1 VTPPATARTAGKTRP
16 PLSTTAYAAGAIDKL
31 SERKTPKGLRIAF
44 ADRPVGKKADTVII
58 IIPLDT
64 TVPKEV
70 ASSDPTRA
78 PAPEESLFRP
88 RPDSSGKSDSAGS
101 AGPDSAAI
109 ASTEKIV
116 RDDPN
121 TIHVYVSAA
130 KKAPRTRPDSS
141 HTPPSQGTADQKV
154 ARNKPDTA
162 PNPPAASSSRELYRK
177 PDSSSPKST
186 AGKVVVMNSDCRN
199 FATDYDVDKLRVKM
213 LDADKDDD
221 KIQAA
226 RKIFKT
232 KCFTTK
238 QIRALS
244 EVFTT
249 DAGKYRFF
257 EAAYPFVSDDHF
269 RELTDLLADPVYNG
283 KFRAM
288 TGQQ

>member
-1 VTPPATARTAGKTRP
+1 M
-16 PLSTTAYAAGAIDKL
+16 
-31 SERKTPKGLRIAF
+31 
-44 ADRPVGKKADTVII
+44 
-58 IIPLDT
+58 
-64 TVPKEV
+64 
-70 ASSDPTRA
+70 
-78 PAPEESLFRP
+78 
-88 RPDSSGKSDSAGS
+88 SDSAEKHDLADKHDPSGKHDPAGKPDLS
-101 AGPDSAAI
+101 GGAGPDSVAI
-109 ASTEKIV
+109 ASTEKVV
-116 RDDPN
+116 RDNPD

-130 KKAPRTRPDSS
+130 KKMPRTKPDSS
-141 HTPPSQGTADQKV
+141 HTPPSQATTDPKVALNKTDTSPISRATADQKV
-154 ARNKPDTA
+154 ARNKPDA
-162 PNPPAASSSRELYRK
+162 SPNHPPASPSRELYRK
-177 PDSSSPKST
+177 PDSSSQKST
-186 AGKVVVMNSDCRN
+186 STKVVLMNSDCRN
-199 FATDYDVDKLRVKM
+199 FASDYDVDKLRVKM

-221 KIQAA
+221 KIQTA

-244 EVFTT
+244 EVFAS